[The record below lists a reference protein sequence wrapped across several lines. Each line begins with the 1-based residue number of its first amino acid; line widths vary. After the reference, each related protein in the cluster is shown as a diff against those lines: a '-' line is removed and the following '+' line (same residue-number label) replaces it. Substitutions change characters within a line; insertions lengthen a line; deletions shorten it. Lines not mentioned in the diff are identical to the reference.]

1 TPATPATP
9 TPATPTPTPQTP
21 TNTNGSNVVIPKAM
35 NNVVSKKTVVP
46 AAVTPTKASLPQTG
60 DEQNTRNSIIGA
72 ILVALAAVG
81 TLFGIDK
88 RNKKQSK

>member
-1 TPATPATP
+1 
-9 TPATPTPTPQTP
+9 
-21 TNTNGSNVVIPKAM
+21 M